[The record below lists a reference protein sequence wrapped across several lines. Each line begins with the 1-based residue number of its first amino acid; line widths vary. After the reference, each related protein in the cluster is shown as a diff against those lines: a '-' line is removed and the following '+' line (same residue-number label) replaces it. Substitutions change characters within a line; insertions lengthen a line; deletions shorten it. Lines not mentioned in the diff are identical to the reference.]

1 MSLEDILWKIGLVPR
16 KQYQADLDTV
26 LDQRDSEQTEKIE
39 AEEEVE
45 KYKSF
50 IIGMLQQH
58 LIFQNQSG
66 GRHIIVPSKDLSK
79 AHEFKLSIKEEYGSD
94 KYYFVSIEK
103 KMEE

>member
-1 MSLEDILWKIGLVPR
+1 MSLEDFLWKIGLVPR
-16 KQYQADLDTV
+16 KKYQVDVDT
-26 LDQRDSEQTEKIE
+26 EQWEKIGAKEE
-39 AEEEVE
+39 AE